1 MGYSPHL
8 LSGDVVIAQREMCDA
23 ATNKITTSTI
33 CAGPYSVNGC
43 ETDDGAP
50 LFCGKRLFA
59 LMDYR
64 PPHYCS
70 EIDTKRLGTYVDLS
84 QFHDW
89 ISEHSAAGRN
99 VFAALMIVLMPLIAS
114 ILS

>member
-1 MGYSPHL
+1 M
-8 LSGDVVIAQREMCDA
+8 IAKREMCDVA
-23 ATNKITTSTI
+23 SNKITSSTI

-43 ETDDGAP
+43 ESDDGAP

-64 PPHYCS
+64 PQHYCS
-70 EIDTKRLGTYVDLS
+70 VIDTKRLGTYIDLS

-89 ISEHSAAGRN
+89 ISEHSAAGRSMFG
-99 VFAALMIVLMPLIAS
+99 VVLIVLIPLIAN